1 LRSALKVLDSRERR
15 ILEARR
21 LTDHR
26 VPLGILALEFAVSG
40 ERVRQIEARA
50 FEKLRRAVC
59 AGVTRLEAPRGGA
72 EL

>member
-1 LRSALKVLDSRERR
+1 
-15 ILEARR
+15 
-21 LTDHR
+21 